1 MSPLT
6 VLTVPSRDSIE
17 IDSADLIVDGR
28 LSLNPAVEEKGYF
41 SVHYQAKKLTLTA
54 GPHCGLIPINERI
67 AIDVQPK
74 MPIGNLNRVF
84 DVAMGRLVRLEG
96 LGRSYGA
103 SSDQR
108 AAVMDFMAHE
118 FLRYLRMVVAAGLHK
133 SYVQKIETTSNPRG
147 RILLKETL
155 RQWGRGST
163 GKLTT
168 SYFEH
173 SLNIPEN
180 RLIKAAAMVLMKKF
194 DNRRE
199 DHRQLR
205 RELGGMLRYFSSV
218 SGLRPSDYVIS
229 SRDEIHAR
237 LSSER
242 SAVIR
247 LSEMLLQGRQ
257 VQIDRQSGGLL
268 DLSAVVINFDHL
280 FEDYVRNSLVLHA
293 ATMTTGNVVEK
304 GKKPLFD
311 DRKKPEAEPDIVIK
325 DQQGQVVGLV
335 EVKYKSWP
343 NRSDHNQA
351 ITYAASYRINEVIL
365 LHQADNQ
372 HDAGMA
378 HIGTVGPYK
387 LTRYG
392 LRLDSTDLV
401 EEERLLAA
409 TVFKQLP
416 PQGAP
421 VAPDAAA
428 VG

>member
-6 VLTVPSRDSIE
+6 VLTVPSRESIE
-17 IDSADLIVDGR
+17 IDSADLIIDGR

-41 SVHYQAKKLTLTA
+41 SVHYHAKKLTLTA

-84 DVAMGRLVRLEG
+84 DVAMGQLVRLEG
-96 LGRSYGA
+96 LGRSYDA

-118 FLRYLRMVVAAGLHK
+118 FLRYLRLVVAAGLHK
-133 SYVQKIETTSNPRG
+133 SYVQKVETSSNPRG

-155 RQWGRGST
+155 RQWRRGLT

-173 SLNIPEN
+173 SLDIPEN
-180 RLIKAAAMVLMKKF
+180 RLIKAAALVLMSKF
-194 DNRRE
+194 DSRRD
-199 DHRQLR
+199 DHRKLR

-218 SGLRPSDYVIS
+218 SGPRASDYVRAS
-229 SRDEIHAR
+229 HGNIHAH
-237 LSSER
+237 LPSER

-257 VQIDRQSGGLL
+257 VQIDRQSGSVL
-268 DLSAVVINFDHL
+268 DLSAVVVNFDHL

-293 ATMTTGNVVEK
+293 ATMTTGDIVEK

-325 DQQGQVVGLV
+325 NQHGHVVGLV

-343 NRSDHNQA
+343 NRSDQNQA
-351 ITYAASYRINEVIL
+351 VTYAASYRLNEVIL

-372 HDAGMA
+372 HDAGLA

-392 LRLDSTDLV
+392 LRLDSADLV
-401 EEERLLAA
+401 EEEKLLAKSI
-409 TVFKQLP
+409 FRQ
-416 PQGAP
+416 P
-421 VAPDAAA
+421 VACQASTSTAAA
-428 VG
+428 SN